1 MKKIFYVI
9 AGMLILFAVP
19 TACSDNSAIEE
30 IDVVAEDDVDAE
42 EYVCIDDSVCIVDSI
57 ELEPAAYMDM
67 IMPTEERDVVGRYTI
82 YSKGNK
88 YGIYDTWTD
97 SNVTPAEYDKLSYSG
112 RRGREP
118 EMFTYFNMKMGKET
132 GELCIDETDNSSE
145 IHVFAIF
152 P

>member
-1 MKKIFYVI
+1 MKKIFYLI
-9 AGMLILFAVP
+9 AGMLVLFAVS

-30 IDVVAEDDVDAE
+30 IDAVAE
-42 EYVCIDDSVCIVDSI
+42 EYVCTDDSVNIVDSV
-57 ELEPAAYMDM
+57 ELEPAAYIDM
-67 IMPTEERDVVGRYTI
+67 IMPAEERDVIGRYII
-82 YSKGNK
+82 YSKGDK

-97 SNVTPAEYDKLSYSG
+97 SNVTPAEYDRLSYTG

>member
-1 MKKIFYVI
+1 
-9 AGMLILFAVP
+9 MLVLFAVS

-30 IDVVAEDDVDAE
+30 IDAVAE
-42 EYVCIDDSVCIVDSI
+42 EYVCTDDSVNIVDSV
-57 ELEPAAYMDM
+57 ELEPAAYIDM
-67 IMPTEERDVVGRYTI
+67 IMPAEERDVIGRYII
-82 YSKGNK
+82 YSKGDK
-88 YGIYDTWTD
+88 FGIYDTWTD
-97 SNVTPAEYDKLSYSG
+97 SKVTPAEYDRLSYTG

-118 EMFTYFNMKMGKET
+118 EMFTCFNMKMGKET

>member
-1 MKKIFYVI
+1 MKKIIYVI
-9 AGMLILFAVP
+9 AGMLIVFAVP
-19 TACSDNSAIEE
+19 TACSDNWAVKENI
-30 IDVVAEDDVDAE
+30 VVVEDS
-42 EYVCIDDSVCIVDSI
+42 VCIDDSVNIVDSV

-67 IMPTEERDVVGRYTI
+67 IMPAEERDVVGRYII
-82 YSKGNK
+82 YSKGDK
-88 YGIYDTWTD
+88 FGIYDTWTD
-97 SNVTPAEYDKLSYSG
+97 SNVTPAEYDRLSYTG

-118 EMFTYFNMKMGKET
+118 EMFTCFNMKMGKET

>member
-1 MKKIFYVI
+1 MKKIFYLI
-9 AGMLILFAVP
+9 AGMLVLFAIS

-30 IDVVAEDDVDAE
+30 IDAVAE
-42 EYVCIDDSVCIVDSI
+42 EYVCTDDSVNIVDSV
-57 ELEPAAYMDM
+57 ELEPAAYIDM
-67 IMPTEERDVVGRYTI
+67 IMPAEERDVIGRYII
-82 YSKGNK
+82 YSKGDK

-97 SNVTPAEYDKLSYSG
+97 SNVTPAEYDRLSYTG